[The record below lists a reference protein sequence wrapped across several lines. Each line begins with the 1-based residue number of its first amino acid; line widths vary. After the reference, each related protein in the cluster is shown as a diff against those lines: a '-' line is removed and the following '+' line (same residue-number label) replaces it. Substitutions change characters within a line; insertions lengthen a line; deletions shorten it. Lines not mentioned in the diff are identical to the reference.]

1 MKIGIISDTHD
12 HMNNIKKFVDIFID
26 DEKID
31 LLIHCG
37 DIVAPFMNIPFKRII
52 EETDIRLRRMY
63 VVYGNND
70 GERSGLRTI
79 FGAQG
84 SKIEM
89 KGDFFETEISG
100 KKIIVF
106 HHLDESIV
114 EALALSG
121 KYDIILK
128 GHTHQKREERI
139 GKCLVLNPGEA
150 CGYLT
155 GESSA
160 AIIDM
165 DTMKVKFIIL

>member
-37 DIVAPFMNIPFKRII
+37 DIIAPFMNLAFKRVVD
-52 EETDIRLRRMY
+52 ETNCKIFA
-63 VVYGNND
+63 VYGNND
-70 GERSGLRTI
+70 GERSGLKNI

-128 GHTHQKREERI
+128 GHTHQKRQERI

>member
-12 HMNNIKKFVDIFID
+12 HMNNIKKFVDKFID
-26 DEKID
+26 EEKID

-52 EETDIRLRRMY
+52 EETDIFY
-63 VVYGNND
+63 AVYGNND
-70 GERSGLRTI
+70 GERNGLKTN
-79 FGAQG
+79 FGAKG
-84 SKIEM
+84 GKIEM

-106 HHLDESIV
+106 HHLDETIV

-121 KYDIILK
+121 KYDLILK
-128 GHTHQKREERI
+128 GHTHQKRQEKI
-139 GKCLVLNPGEA
+139 GNCLILNPGEA

-155 GESSA
+155 GEASA
-160 AIIDM
+160 ATIDL
-165 DTMKVKFIIL
+165 DTMNVKFLKL

>member
-12 HMNNIKKFVDIFID
+12 HMDNIKKFVDIFID

-52 EETDIRLRRMY
+52 EETDIRVY
-63 VVYGNND
+63 AVYGNND
-70 GERSGLRTI
+70 GERSGLKTL

-165 DTMKVKFIIL
+165 DTMKVKFITL